1 MEGGGE
7 VEVDVFSAMT
17 GVTENSERPRWLT
30 SGTIAH
36 NVGDKRGD
44 VEKVVKA
51 ELSKTIPK
59 QAITVHKRSD
69 RTVM

>member
-1 MEGGGE
+1 MSKKGL
-7 VEVDVFSAMT
+7 A
-17 GVTENSERPRWLT
+17 

-36 NVGDKRGD
+36 NVVRGGDA
-44 VEKVVKA
+44 EKVVKA
-51 ELSKTIPK
+51 KLSKTIPK